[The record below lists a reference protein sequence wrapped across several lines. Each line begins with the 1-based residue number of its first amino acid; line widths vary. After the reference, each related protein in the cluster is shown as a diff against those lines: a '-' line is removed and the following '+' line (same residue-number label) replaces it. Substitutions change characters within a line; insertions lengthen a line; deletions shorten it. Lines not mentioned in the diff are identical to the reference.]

1 MDTDHVD
8 TESFSPGTVVS
19 ARGRLWRVDQRDEE
33 VLTATPIDSGDA
45 KQQRFY
51 LPVENVSR
59 SQLDWPSRELIGT
72 PQAQDLLLRAH
83 RLSMLHGTAP
93 LLSLQRSRVIPK
105 NFQLV
110 PVVMALEMQERVRM
124 LLADDVGLGKTIE
137 AGLIITELMAR
148 QRASRALVVVPAA
161 LREQWREALEY
172 FFHLPARI
180 ISSRHRREMER
191 ELPAGASPWGQFP
204 VLITSIDYAKQPAV
218 KNQILEQDWDIA
230 LFDEAHLAAKP
241 HESSP
246 GQSASTQ
253 RWEFAQAVAASERIK
268 HLLLLTATPHN
279 GYTDSFAS
287 LLQLLDEELV
297 SGPSH
302 EPNIHGGRATGHVCQ
317 RRRQDV
323 QEWFGSEPSE
333 NPFPD
338 RDQDEIIVAPTAYE
352 KEAIDAVEEYGQR
365 VLSSAEKGSAQA
377 QTLANWTVLH
387 LHKRA
392 LSSPEALRQSLQNR
406 KESLQQ
412 RIEEELSAEVSI
424 SEGEAKAN
432 VFDEDT
438 GERLDSEEA
447 SKRTERSVFGDVSA
461 IENELEQLEVAI
473 EAASGVTASRDGK
486 LTKLLDVVLPNRLRD
501 DPKVIVF
508 TRYVDTLDYLHEQI
522 GESDRFADTEVFTI
536 HGGLPER
543 KRREVFKNF
552 DRSDK
557 AVLVATDAISEGMNL
572 QHAAAQV
579 IHYEL
584 PWNPNRLEQR
594 NGRVDRFGQQKDT
607 VHIRTMV
614 MDETLDASIMSVLV
628 EKAAEIRRQYG
639 FSPPYFGEET
649 DIMELLAQHDIKVG
663 PQQLH
668 LFNEEEEPQQAPGGG
683 ESTVEDPFSPDTL
696 DRIEG
701 DSFYGQTNVHL
712 PDIEKRLEETERTIG
727 SPEQIEAFVRSGLSR
742 FGCEIEENADDSLT
756 VTIAHPELRTTSMGS
771 LIERAT
777 FDPAYGLDDPDV
789 TVLDLGHP
797 LVRRLVEV
805 VKQETFRPSEEHYG
819 RTSYY
824 VVEEAEEVSA
834 VFHLLARY
842 AVGGEEGAPS
852 SVLEELVPVGLP
864 VYGGDTL
871 TEVQTEALLEAE
883 ATPQTRTDAEV
894 RETIEDL
901 FGFREDLQESLRGA
915 VAERR
920 TEIAEQRERIRE
932 ELSSR
937 GDRQPTEW
945 AEGIDE
951 VAEGSFDVLTMTAYY
966 PA

>member
-1 MDTDHVD
+1 MPKQH
-8 TESFSPGTVVS
+8 FSPGTVIS
-19 ARGRLWRVDQRDEE
+19 ARDRLWRVDQQDDQI
-33 VLTATPIDSGDA
+33 LTATPIDSGDA
-45 KQQRFY
+45 GQQRFY
-51 LPVENVSR
+51 LPVENVAR
-59 SQLDWPSRELIGT
+59 SQLDWPSTERIGT

-110 PVVMALEMQERVRM
+110 PVVMALEMKERVRM

-148 QRASRALVVVPAA
+148 QRASRVLVVVPAA
-161 LREQWREALEY
+161 LREQWREALDY

-218 KNQILEQDWDIA
+218 KNQILEQDWDVA

-241 HESSP
+241 HETSP

-253 RWEFAQAVAASERIK
+253 RWEFAQAVATSERIK

-287 LLQLLDEELV
+287 LLHLLDEELV

-302 EPNIHGGRATGHVCQ
+302 NPKILGDRAANHVCQ

-323 QEWFGSEPSE
+323 QEWFGGDAEE

-338 RDQDEIIVAPTAYE
+338 RDQQEIIVPPTAYE
-352 KEAIDAVEEYGQR
+352 QKAIEAVETYGQR
-365 VLSSAEKGSAQA
+365 VLSSAKRGTAQTR
-377 QTLANWTVLH
+377 TLANWTVLH

-392 LSSPEALRQSLQNR
+392 LSSPEALRHSLQNR

-412 RIEEELSAEVSI
+412 RIEEELSADVSI
-424 SEGEAKAN
+424 SEEEAKAN

-447 SKRTERSVFGDVSA
+447 AKRTERSVFGDVTA
-461 IENELEQLEVAI
+461 IEQELEQLEDAI
-473 EAASGVTASRDGK
+473 EAAESVTPSRDNK
-486 LTKLLDVVLPNRLRD
+486 LTKLLEVVLPDRLRE

-508 TRYVDTLDYLHEQI
+508 TRYVDTLEYLSNQI
-522 GESDRFADTEVFTI
+522 GESSRFADTDVFEI

-543 KRREVFKNF
+543 KRRELFQDF

-572 QHAAAQV
+572 QHAAAQI

-628 EKAAEIRRQYG
+628 EKAAEIREQYG

-649 DIMELLAQHDIKVG
+649 DVMELLAQHDIKVG
-663 PQQLH
+663 PEQLH
-668 LFNEEEEPQQAPGGG
+668 LFEEEGAEPTDPQQ
-683 ESTVEDPFSPDTL
+683 ELDDPFSTDTL
-696 DRIEG
+696 DRIQD
-701 DSFYGQTNVHL
+701 DSFYGQTSIHL
-712 PDIEKRLEETERTIG
+712 PDIQDRLEQTKRTIG

-742 FGCEIEENADDSLT
+742 FGCRTAENADGSLKI
-756 VTIAHPELRTTSMGS
+756 TIADPDLRTASVGRV
-771 LIERAT
+771 IERAT

-842 AVGGEEGAPS
+842 AVAGEEGAPS

-864 VYGGDTL
+864 VYGENLL
-871 TEVQTEALLEAE
+871 TPEQTQALVEADPTA
-883 ATPQTRTDAEV
+883 QTRTDAEV
-894 RETIEDL
+894 QDTIEDL
-901 FGFREDLQESLRGA
+901 FDFREDLQDTLRET
-915 VAERR
+915 VRR
-920 TEIAEQRERIRE
+920 RRKEIAEERQQIRQ
-932 ELSSR
+932 ELSER
-937 GDRQPTEW
+937 GENQPTEW

-951 VAEGSFDVLTMTAYY
+951 VAEGSFDVLTMTIFY

>member
-1 MDTDHVD
+1 MDTAQVD

-19 ARGRLWRVDQRDEE
+19 ARGRLWRVDQQDGD
-33 VLTATPIDSGDA
+33 VLTATPIGSGDA
-45 KQQRFY
+45 EQQRFY
-51 LPVENVSR
+51 VPVENVTR

-110 PVVMALEMQERVRM
+110 PVVMALEMRERVRM

-161 LREQWREALEY
+161 LREQWREALDY

-191 ELPAGASPWGQFP
+191 ELPAGTSPWGQFP

-241 HESSP
+241 HETSP

-253 RWEFAQAVAASERIK
+253 RWEFAQAVATSERIQ

-279 GYTDSFAS
+279 GYTDSFTS
-287 LLQLLDEELV
+287 LLRLLGEDLV
-297 SGPSH
+297 SGASH
-302 EPNIHGGRATGHVCQ
+302 DPTIRGGRATDYVCQ

-323 QEWFGSEPSE
+323 QEWFGEAPSDS
-333 NPFPD
+333 PFPD
-338 RDQDEIIVAPTAYE
+338 RDQEEIIVPPTAYE
-352 KEAIDAVEEYGQR
+352 REAIEAVEEYGQQ
-365 VLSSAEKGSAQA
+365 VLSSAEKGSAQTR
-377 QTLANWTVLH
+377 TLANWTVLH

-392 LSSPEALRQSLQNR
+392 ISSPEALRQSLQNR

-412 RIEEELSAEVSI
+412 RIEEELEAEVSI
-424 SEGEAKAN
+424 SEDEVKAN

-447 SKRTERSVFGDVSA
+447 SKRTERSVFGDVAA
-461 IENELEQLEVAI
+461 IESELEKLETAI
-473 EAASGVTASRDGK
+473 EAAAGVTPSRDNK
-486 LTKLLDVVLPNRLRD
+486 RTRLLQNVLPDRLRE
-501 DPKVIVF
+501 DPKVIIF
-508 TRYVDTLDYLHEQI
+508 TRYVDTLEYLEGQI
-522 GESDRFADTEVFTI
+522 GGSDRFADTEVFTI

-543 KRREVFKNF
+543 KRREVFRSF
-552 DRSDK
+552 DRADK

-572 QHAAAQV
+572 QHASAQV

-668 LFNEEEEPQQAPGGG
+668 LFDEEEEPGQAPGGAKD
-683 ESTVEDPFSPDTL
+683 SAQDPFSSDTL

-701 DSFYGQTNVHL
+701 DSFYGQTSIHL
-712 PDIEKRLEETERTIG
+712 PDIQKRLEETKETIG
-727 SPEQIEAFVRSGLSR
+727 SPEQIEHFVRSGLSR
-742 FGCEIEENADDSLT
+742 FGCDVEENVDSSLKIK
-756 VTIAHPELRTTSMGS
+756 IAHPELRTASVGRV
-771 LIERAT
+771 IERAT
-777 FDPAYGLDDPDV
+777 FDPAYGLDNPDV
-789 TVLDLGHP
+789 VTLDLGHP
-797 LVRRLVEV
+797 LVRRLVEL

-824 VVEEAEEVSA
+824 VVEEAEEVA
-834 VFHLLARY
+834 VVFHLLARY
-842 AVGGEEGAPS
+842 AVAGETGAPS

-864 VYGGDTL
+864 VYGNRAL
-871 TEVQTEALLEAE
+871 PEARTEALLKAE
-883 ATPQTRTDAEV
+883 AAPQTRTDAEV

-901 FGFREDLQESLRGA
+901 FSFRENLQEALREK
-915 VAERR
+915 VDRR
-920 TEIAEQRERIRE
+920 RSEIAEERRQMQE
-932 ELSSR
+932 ELAGQ
-937 GDRQPTEW
+937 GDGQATDW
-945 AEGIDE
+945 TEGIDA
-951 VAEGSFDVLTMTAYY
+951 VAEGSFDVLTMTVYY

>member
-1 MDTDHVD
+1 MAQQ
-8 TESFSPGTVVS
+8 SFSPGTVIS
-19 ARGRLWRVDQRDEE
+19 ARDRLWRVDQQEDKI
-33 VLTATPIDSGDA
+33 LTATPIDSGDA
-45 KQQRFY
+45 GQQRFY
-51 LPVENVSR
+51 LPVEDVNR
-59 SQLDWPSRELIGT
+59 SNLDWPSRELVGA
-72 PQAQDLLLRAH
+72 QAAQDLLLRAH

-105 NFQLV
+105 DFQLV
-110 PVVMALEMQERVRM
+110 PVVMALEMQKRVRM

-148 QRASRALVVVPAA
+148 QRASRVLVVVPAA
-161 LREQWREALEY
+161 LREQWREALDY

-218 KNQILEQDWDIA
+218 KNQILEQDWDVA

-253 RWEFAQAVAASERIK
+253 RWAFAQAVADSDRIK

-287 LLQLLDEELV
+287 LLRLLREGLV
-297 SGPSH
+297 TGPSH
-302 EPNIHGGRATGHVCQ
+302 DPTIHGGRATNYVCQ

-323 QEWFGSEPSE
+323 QEWFGQDADD

-338 RDQDEIIVAPTAYE
+338 RDQQEIIVPPTSYE
-352 KEAIDAVEEYGQR
+352 QKAIEAVEEYGQR
-365 VLSSAEKGSAQA
+365 VLSSAERGSAQTR
-377 QTLANWTVLH
+377 TLANWTVLH

-392 LSSPEALRQSLQNR
+392 LSSPEALRRSLQNR

-412 RIEEELSAEVSI
+412 RIQEELSAEVSI
-424 SEGEAKAN
+424 SEEEAKAN

-447 SKRTERSVFGDVSA
+447 SKRTERSVFGDVAA
-461 IENELEQLEVAI
+461 IENELEQLEEAI
-473 EAASGVTASRDGK
+473 EAAGSVTSSRDNK
-486 LTKLLDVVLPNRLRD
+486 LTKLLEVVLPDRLRE
-501 DPKVIVF
+501 DPKVIMF
-508 TRYVDTLDYLHEQI
+508 TRYVDTLEYLAEEI
-522 GESDRFADTEVFTI
+522 GGSNRFADTDVFTI

-543 KRREVFKNF
+543 KRREVFQSF
-552 DRSDK
+552 DRSEK
-557 AVLVATDAISEGMNL
+557 AVLIATDAISEGMNL

-579 IHYEL
+579 VHYEL

-628 EKAAEIRRQYG
+628 DKAAEIRRQYG

-668 LFNEEEEPQQAPGGG
+668 LFDEESS
-683 ESTVEDPFSPDTL
+683 ESSNTAGDVEDPFSTETL
-696 DRIEG
+696 DRIED
-701 DSFYGQTNVHL
+701 DSFYGQTDIRL
-712 PDIEKRLEETERTIG
+712 PDIQERLEETKRTIG
-727 SPEQIEAFVRSGLSR
+727 SPEQIEHFVRSGLDR
-742 FGCEIEENADDSLT
+742 FGCRVEENGDGSLR
-756 VTIAHPELRTTSMGS
+756 VVIAHPELRTQSVGRV
-771 LIERAT
+771 IERAT
-777 FDPAYGLDDPDV
+777 FDPAFGLDDPDV

-797 LVRRLVEV
+797 LVRRLVEL

-824 VVEEAEEVSA
+824 VVEEAEEVSM

-842 AVGGEEGAPS
+842 SVAGEDETPS
-852 SVLEELVPVGLP
+852 SVLEQLVPVGIP
-864 VYGGDTL
+864 VYGEGTL
-871 TEVQTEALLEAE
+871 S
-883 ATPQTRTDAEV
+883 DAEV
-894 RETIEDL
+894 QSLLKAEPTPQRRADEEVQETIDDL
-901 FGFREDLQESLRGA
+901 FTFRKNVEETLRQA
-915 VAERR
+915 VDGRRRELIEERR
-920 TEIAEQRERIRE
+920 QMRE
-932 ELSSR
+932 ELASG
-937 GDRQPTEW
+937 GDGQATTW
-945 AEGIDE
+945 AKGIDE
-951 VAEGSFDVLTMTAYY
+951 VAEGSFDVLAMTIYY

>member
-8 TESFSPGTVVS
+8 PESFSPGTVVS
-19 ARGRLWRVDQRDEE
+19 ARDRLWRVDQRDEE

-45 KQQRFY
+45 EQQRFY

-59 SQLDWPSRELIGT
+59 SQLDWPSREQIGT

-218 KNQILEQDWDIA
+218 KNQILEQNWDIA

-253 RWEFAQAVAASERIK
+253 RWEFAQSVAYSERVK

-287 LLQLLDEELV
+287 LLQLLDEDLV

-302 EPNIHGGRATGHVCQ
+302 EPKIHGGRATDHVCQ

-323 QEWFGSEPSE
+323 QEWFGSGSSE

-365 VLSSAEKGSAQA
+365 VLSSAEKGSARA

-392 LSSPEALRQSLQNR
+392 LSSPAALRQSLQNR

-424 SEGEAKAN
+424 SEDEAKAN

-461 IENELEQLEVAI
+461 IKDELEQLGEAI

-486 LTKLLDVVLPNRLRD
+486 LTKLLDVVLPNRLRE

-508 TRYVDTLDYLHEQI
+508 TRYVDTLDYLSEQI
-522 GESDRFADTEVFTI
+522 DESDRFADTEVFTI

-543 KRREVFKNF
+543 KRREVFKDF

-594 NGRVDRFGQQKDT
+594 NGRVDRFGQQKET

-668 LFNEEEEPQQAPGGG
+668 LFEEESGGREAPAD
-683 ESTVEDPFSPDTL
+683 EIDDPFSPDTL
-696 DRIEG
+696 DRIED

-712 PDIEKRLEETERTIG
+712 PDIEERLEETKRTIG

-742 FGCEIEENADDSLT
+742 FGCDVEENADGSLKVKIT
-756 VTIAHPELRTTSMGS
+756 HPELRTASVDS
-771 LIERAT
+771 VIERAT

-789 TVLDLGHP
+789 KVLDLGHP
-797 LVRRLVEV
+797 LVRRLVEL

-819 RTSYY
+819 RTSFY

-842 AVGGEEGAPS
+842 AVGGEEGSPS

-864 VYGGDTL
+864 VYVEETL
-871 TEVQTEALLEAE
+871 SEEQTQRLVGANPA
-883 ATPQTRTDAEV
+883 PQTRSDAEV
-894 RETIEDL
+894 R
-901 FGFREDLQESLRGA
+901 SH
-915 VAERR
+915 
-920 TEIAEQRERIRE
+920 
-932 ELSSR
+932 
-937 GDRQPTEW
+937 
-945 AEGIDE
+945 
-951 VAEGSFDVLTMTAYY
+951 
-966 PA
+966 

>member
-1 MDTDHVD
+1 
-8 TESFSPGTVVS
+8 
-19 ARGRLWRVDQRDEE
+19 
-33 VLTATPIDSGDA
+33 
-45 KQQRFY
+45 
-51 LPVENVSR
+51 
-59 SQLDWPSRELIGT
+59 
-72 PQAQDLLLRAH
+72 
-83 RLSMLHGTAP
+83 
-93 LLSLQRSRVIPK
+93 
-105 NFQLV
+105 
-110 PVVMALEMQERVRM
+110 MALEMQERVRM

-148 QRASRALVVVPAA
+148 QRASRVLVVVPAA

-218 KNQILEQDWDIA
+218 KNQILEQDWDVA

-246 GQSASTQ
+246 GQSVSTQ
-253 RWEFAQAVAASERIK
+253 RWEFAQSVAYSDRVK

-287 LLQLLDEELV
+287 LLQLLDEDLV

-302 EPNIHGGRATGHVCQ
+302 EPKIHGGRATDHVCQ

-323 QEWFGSEPSE
+323 QEWFGSGSSE

-392 LSSPEALRQSLQNR
+392 LSSPAALRQSLKNR

-424 SEGEAKAN
+424 SEDEAKAN

-461 IENELEQLEVAI
+461 IKDELEQLEEAI

-486 LTKLLDVVLPNRLRD
+486 LTKLLDVVLPNRLRE

-508 TRYVDTLDYLHEQI
+508 TRYVDTLDYLSEQI
-522 GESDRFADTEVFTI
+522 GESERFSDTEVFTI

-543 KRREVFKNF
+543 KRREVFKDF

-594 NGRVDRFGQQKDT
+594 NGRVDRFGQQKDI

-668 LFNEEEEPQQAPGGG
+668 LFEDKTGEPDDPAS
-683 ESTVEDPFSPDTL
+683 EIDDPFSPDTL
-696 DRIEG
+696 DRIED

-712 PDIEKRLEETERTIG
+712 PDIEERLEETKRTIG

-742 FGCEIEENADDSLT
+742 FGCDVEENADGSLK
-756 VTIAHPELRTTSMGS
+756 VTIAHPELRTASVDS
-771 LIERAT
+771 VIERAT

-789 TVLDLGHP
+789 EVLDLGHP

-842 AVGGEEGAPS
+842 AVGGEEGTTS

-864 VYGGDTL
+864 VYVEETFSD
-871 TEVQTEALLEAE
+871 EQTQRLIEANS
-883 ATPQTRTDAEV
+883 TPQTRTDAEV
-894 RETIEDL
+894 KEAIGHLFEIHETLKET
-901 FGFREDLQESLRGA
+901 LRRR
-915 VAERR
+915 VSQRR
-920 TEIAEQRERIRE
+920 TQIAEERQQIRE

-937 GDRQPTEW
+937 GDGQPTEW
-945 AEGIDE
+945 AKGIDQ
-951 VAEGSFDVLTMTAYY
+951 VAEGSFDALAMTIYF